1 MAVGAPRRLCLGV
14 IAGAR
19 GIHGEV
25 RVRAFTERG
34 EDVAAYG
41 PLTDETG
48 GRSFTLVDPKPIRG
62 GVAARVEG
70 VEDRTAAEALKGAR
84 LYVAREALPDLEDD
98 EFYHADLMGARVVS
112 SDGEEVGRVV
122 ALHDFGA
129 GDVLEIERADGP
141 PLVAPFTRETVPEI
155 DMNEGRIVLTPPP
168 GLLDGGG
175 GGENGGE
182 D

>member
-1 MAVGAPRRLCLGV
+1 MGAPHRLCLGV

-48 GRSFTLVDPKPIRG
+48 GRSFTLMDPRPIRG
-62 GVAARVEG
+62 GIAARVEG
-70 VEDRTAAEALKGAR
+70 VEDRTTAEALRGAR

-112 SDGEEVGRVV
+112 PGGEEVGRVV

-168 GLLDGGG
+168 GLLDDGDGR
-175 GGENGGE
+175 EN
-182 D
+182 

>member
-1 MAVGAPRRLCLGV
+1 MGAPRRLCLGV

-48 GRSFTLVDPKPIRG
+48 GRSFTLANLRPIRG

-70 VEDRTAAEALKGAR
+70 VEDRTSAEALKGAR

-112 SDGEEVGRVV
+112 PDGEEVGRVV

-129 GDVLEIERADGP
+129 GDMLEIERADGP

-168 GLLDGGG
+168 GLWDGGG

>member
-1 MAVGAPRRLCLGV
+1 MGAPRRLCLGV

-48 GRSFTLVDPKPIRG
+48 GRSFTLVNPRPIRG

-84 LYVAREALPDLEDD
+84 LYVAREALPDLGDD

-112 SDGEEVGRVV
+112 PDGEEIGLVV

-129 GDVLEIERADGP
+129 GDVLEIGRADGP